1 MHVMPSWARDVVVLA
16 ADAPLPIDRP
26 FTAAEA
32 TRLGVPSSL
41 RHRLVD
47 RGLLRPLVRGVFV
60 ASQVPDSL
68 RLRVQAVQLVM
79 PPHAVVVDRLAAWVH
94 GVDALPR
101 SAIHQMPDLDIFS
114 AAGSRVRRAG
124 VASGDP

>member
-1 MHVMPSWARDVVVLA
+1 MHVMPSWARDTAVLA
-16 ADAPLPIDRP
+16 PDAPLPIDRP

-60 ASQVPDSL
+60 LLLSF
-68 RLRVQAVQLVM
+68 RLRKLRNM
-79 PPHAVVVDRLAAWVH
+79 PAA
-94 GVDALPR
+94 AEQT
-101 SAIHQMPDLDIFS
+101 ATF
-114 AAGSRVRRAG
+114 A
-124 VASGDP
+124 